1 MVPLS
6 QTPNAE
12 IDVKETENVARR
24 HHDGDRVGGAVMLKV
39 VVPWNMGS
47 ERFQDVRA
55 EKACVHGLQVSP
67 ARD

>member
-12 IDVKETENVARR
+12 IDVKETENAARR

-39 VVPWNMGS
+39 VVP
-47 ERFQDVRA
+47 
-55 EKACVHGLQVSP
+55 
-67 ARD
+67 